1 MFVRP
6 GEKPYGCDI
15 CNRRF
20 REFSDL
26 KKHRR
31 VHSTEKQ
38 FKCMTCHRNP
48 PSATNATK
56 CAICESTE
64 AAQKSQELAM
74 DHIIPRYDGNK
85 KAFVCNYCDRVFGS
99 SSNLKRHIM
108 IHTGEKPFTC
118 NVCQRSFREMS
129 TLKKHSFT
137 HRNHLVA
144 LAAVM
149 PTVRA
154 PSPPLKCYVCP
165 KSFTDANLFKQHVL
179 SHSDA
184 QHDLPEITMKPVMV
198 QRRNSKT
205 YHHKCPKCSEIFYD
219 SSKLMLHICS
229 VHKVNGTTTTTTAA
243 AATTTTAVAAAA
255 ATTTLTHTV
264 SKAVTPLRKPTSS
277 PPPLIP
283 INRTAFAARM
293 HHMSVGDAIQQNIMA
308 QYFCRICS
316 KKFRSQQHLLSHQL
330 THKK

>member
-1 MFVRP
+1 M
-6 GEKPYGCDI
+6 
-15 CNRRF
+15 
-20 REFSDL
+20 

-56 CAICESTE
+56 CTACESTE
-64 AAQKSQELAM
+64 AAQKSQDMALEQ
-74 DHIIPRYDGNK
+74 IIPRFDGNK

-118 NVCQRSFREMS
+118 NICQRSFREMS

-137 HRNHLVA
+137 HRNHMAA

-149 PTVRA
+149 PAIRA

-165 KSFTDANLFKQHVL
+165 KSFTDANQFKQHVL

-184 QHDLPEITMKPVMV
+184 QHDLPEITMKPVTV
-198 QRRNSKT
+198 QQLKSKI
-205 YHHKCPKCSEIFYD
+205 YHHKCPKCNEIFYE

-229 VHKVNGTTTTTTAA
+229 VHKVNGATTTTTT
-243 AATTTTAVAAAA
+243 
-255 ATTTLTHTV
+255 TTLTNTV
-264 SKAVTPLRKPTSS
+264 PKAVTSLRKQASS

-283 INRTAFAARM
+283 INRTTFAARM
-293 HHMSVGDAIQQNIMA
+293 HQLSE
-308 QYFCRICS
+308 YFCEICS

-330 THKK
+330 THKI